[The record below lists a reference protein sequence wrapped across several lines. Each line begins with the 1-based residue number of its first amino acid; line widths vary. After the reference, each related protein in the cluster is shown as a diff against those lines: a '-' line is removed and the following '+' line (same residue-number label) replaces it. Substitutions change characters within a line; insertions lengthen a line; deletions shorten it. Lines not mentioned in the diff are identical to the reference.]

1 MISVI
6 LIPVFCFFFFFFLF
20 LNSMC
25 KEVCVYVLLFCVVS
39 GQYAGRGFYVV
50 FFGCVLC
57 LLGVCVGGSVWGRV
71 GGRDGGGGG
80 GGGPGVGGQGGKGK
94 VRSEGRG
101 TIGSSKERLSVG
113 DEGGSEEEG
122 SGKVVGWGGWVM
134 MGKGREGAGGHGGR

>member
-1 MISVI
+1 MCVCFAVLCCVWSVCRERI
-6 LIPVFCFFFFFFLF
+6 LRGFFW
-20 LNSMC
+20 
-25 KEVCVYVLLFCVVS
+25 VCV
-39 GQYAGRGFYVV
+39 V
-50 FFGCVLC
+50 FVGCVC
-57 LLGVCVGGSVWGRV
+57 RGKRLGE
-71 GGRDGGGGG
+71 GGRKGWRWGG